1 MSKRK
6 KTPNSI
12 IVDVIV
18 RSRRRCCICYGL
30 NHDSETKRG
39 QLAHLDKNLCNN
51 DFDNLAFLCFN
62 HHDEYDS
69 PTSQSKGFTKEEL
82 KRYREELYAHF
93 GSWGTIES
101 YENLLNFLSS
111 SIDLEMLA
119 DVALKVSGSQVHY
132 SEDLAY
138 QVLTWESFESCD
150 GDLYA
155 PYLSVLYQYASW
167 GWLTFE
173 EEENEEENGLI
184 TVSIKVNHRPICR
197 EVAEIIKKQMKCQ

>member
-1 MSKRK
+1 MTKRK
-6 KTPNSI
+6 KSI
-12 IVDVIV
+12 NTVKDDVLV

-30 NHDSETKRG
+30 HHDSEPKKG
-39 QLAHLDKNLCNN
+39 QLAHLDQNPCNN
-51 DFDNLAFLCFN
+51 DPDNLAFLCLE

-69 PTSQSKGFTKEEL
+69 STSQSKGLTKEEL

-93 GSWGTIES
+93 ESWGTIES
-101 YENLLNFLSS
+101 YENLLNFLASS
-111 SIDLEMLA
+111 FDLEMLA
-119 DVALKVSGSQVHY
+119 EVALKVSGSQVFY

-138 QVLTWESFESCD
+138 QVLTWESFKSCD

-173 EEENEEENGLI
+173 EEDYEDENGLI

-197 EVAEIIKKQMKCQ
+197 EVAEIIKKQMKYQ

>member
-1 MSKRK
+1 MTKRK
-6 KTPNSI
+6 KSTNA
-12 IVDVIV
+12 VKDDVLV

-30 NHDSETKRG
+30 HRDSKPKKG
-39 QLAHLDKNLCNN
+39 QLAHLDRNPCNN
-51 DFDNLAFLCFN
+51 DPDNLAFLCLE

-69 PTSQSKGFTKEEL
+69 STSQSKGFTKEEL
-82 KRYREELYAHF
+82 KRYRVELYAYF

-119 DVALKVSGSQVHY
+119 DVAIKVSGSQAFY

-138 QVLTWESFESCD
+138 QVLTLESFESCD

-155 PYLSVLYQYASW
+155 PYLSVLDQYASW
-167 GWLTFE
+167 GWLTFKE
-173 EEENEEENGLI
+173 EEDEDENGLI
-184 TVSIKVNHRPICR
+184 TFSIKVNHSPICR
-197 EVAEIIKKQMKCQ
+197 EVAEIIKGR